1 MNYHT
6 KNTLLSW
13 NSPVVEWVTGKEPAL
28 GASMDEREEGAKGR
42 TPILKLF
49 YVKLS
54 AGIKGVTAKAPG
66 IPRWSPFQV
75 LSGPDPA

>member
-1 MNYHT
+1 
-6 KNTLLSW
+6 
-13 NSPVVEWVTGKEPAL
+13 
-28 GASMDEREEGAKGR
+28 MDEREGGAKER

-54 AGIKGVTAKAPG
+54 AGIKGGTAKAPG